1 MRRDLDR
8 EEKPVYTIIVKA
20 SSNRSWTPVRAQRAS
35 WARALDP
42 GRDPTLQ
49 EVNIYLEDINDQ
61 SPRFVKKEYTAGKG
75 TEGNRASQLGLL
87 SVLSASGWNATGWCL
102 VKG

>member
-8 EEKPVYTIIVKA
+8 EEVPMYSIIVKA

-49 EVNIYLEDINDQ
+49 EVNVYLEDVNDQ
-61 SPRFVKKEYTAGKG
+61 SPRFVKKEYTAGVCRFWSVVCHVPRVLMG
-75 TEGNRASQLGLL
+75 QDGLWLPL
-87 SVLSASGWNATGWCL
+87 SLFF
-102 VKG
+102 